1 MFEHRP
7 FRFLR
12 SLGRSRQIATVLLN
26 HGFGDVAERL
36 GLLRY
41 IQWGRRLLF
50 RRRADPETRLTR
62 PQRIRLALEALGP
75 TFIKFGQVMSTRPDL
90 VPPDVICELTKL
102 QEGVPPF
109 NPDTAVEILETELG
123 GLVDKLFAEF
133 DRIPLAAGSLAQV
146 HRAKHFDGTQL
157 AVKIRRPH
165 VVRDVERDLEL
176 MLELALLVQRHL
188 PEFEVFDPVG
198 LVTQFSRSI
207 RREMNFVR
215 EARTVEEF
223 SRLFK
228 HDATLVVPRIY
239 WELTSDAIIS
249 MEFIDG
255 LRITDHAGIVQA
267 GLSPSAIAANGARI
281 FLKQAFQLGLFHG
294 DPHPGNLRV
303 MKNGTIGLIDYGMV
317 GRLEEDRREQL
328 VDLFVCVVQRDVKS
342 AVDLVLVV
350 GKPSREV
357 DRPLL
362 QSDLRDFIESYYG
375 IPLERVRMGK
385 LLGDFVAI
393 LSNHAVRY
401 PADLMLLIRA
411 MITLEGVGRDL
422 DPEFN
427 LAEHL
432 APFVRQVIRD
442 RYNPH
447 RVAHRWLNESQ
458 RMLTAMHDVP
468 LHIERVLDKLSRDE
482 LKIQLEHRNLDYLV
496 TELDR
501 SGNRIVIGL
510 VMSSLIVASALIVR
524 AGTISGISATWITI
538 PVFLLSSLL
547 GVWLIFGIFRSGRL

>member
-1 MFEHRP
+1 MNDHRP

-26 HGFGDVAERL
+26 YGFGDVVERL

-41 IQWGRRLLF
+41 IQWGRRLF
-50 RRRADPETRLTR
+50 SRRKDPERRLTR
-62 PQRIRLALEALGP
+62 PQRIRMALEELGA

-90 VPPDVICELTKL
+90 VPPDVIIELSKL

-109 NPDTAVEILETELG
+109 GSRIAVEILETELG
-123 GLVDKLFAEF
+123 KSVSELFAEF
-133 DRIPLAAGSLAQV
+133 DPVPIAAGSLGQV
-146 HRAKHFDGTQL
+146 HRARHFDGTPL

-188 PEFEVFDPVG
+188 PEADVFDPVG
-198 LVTQFSRSI
+198 LVTQFARSI

-228 HDATLVVPRIY
+228 DDATLTVPRIY
-239 WELTSDAIIS
+239 WELTGDAVIT
-249 MEFIDG
+249 MDFVEG
-255 LRITDHAGIVQA
+255 LRVTDRLGIQAA
-267 GLSPSAIAANGARI
+267 GLAPREIAANGARI

-303 MKNGTIGLIDYGMV
+303 LRNGTIGLIDYGMV
-317 GRLEEDRREQL
+317 GRLEDDRREQL
-328 VDLFVCVVQRDVKS
+328 VDLFVCIVQRDVKG

-362 QSDLRDFIESYYG
+362 LADLRDFIESYYG
-375 IPLERVRMGK
+375 IPLERIRMGK
-385 LLGDFVAI
+385 LLGDFVFI
-393 LSNHAVRY
+393 LSNHAIRY

-411 MITLEGVGRDL
+411 IITLEGVGREL

-432 APFVRQVIRD
+432 APFVRKVIQD
-442 RYNPH
+442 RYNPR
-447 RVAHRWLNESQ
+447 RVANRWLSESKKL
-458 RMLTAMHDVP
+458 LTAMHDMP
-468 LHIERVLDKLSRDE
+468 LHVDQVLEKLGRDD

-501 SGNRIVIGL
+501 SGNRIVVGL

-524 AGTISGISATWITI
+524 SGTVSGISSTWITI

-547 GVWLIFGIFRSGRL
+547 GVWLIYGIFRSGRL